1 MEIHSSEGGVMPR
14 RGPNNGGGKRG
25 RVLRAPLKIFSR
37 NGFFNSKVSEIARAS
52 GVADGTIYLYFKN
65 KDDLLI
71 SLFEEKMGE
80 VVADVRARVA
90 EGRDALSRLKIF
102 IRNHMDLLVREAGLI
117 EVIQVELR
125 QSNKFMKEY
134 VPVKFLEYLDII
146 SGILEEGKGDGTF
159 RVDLNV
165 KTARRAIF
173 GALDEISLAH
183 VLSKKKRYLPAETA
197 AEIYRIFADGLCA
210 EGTLREER
218 RGSDSSC

>member
-1 MEIHSSEGGVMPR
+1 MAR
-14 RGPNNGGGKRG
+14 RGPQGGGAAKRV
-25 RVLRAPLKIFSR
+25 RILRAAIRIFSQK
-37 NGFFNSKVSEIARAS
+37 GFFNSKVSDIARAA

-80 VVADVRARVA
+80 VVADVRERVA
-90 EGRDALSRLKIF
+90 MGTDPLQRLRIF
-102 IRNHMDLLVREAGLI
+102 IENHMDLLVREAGLI

-134 VPVKFLEYLDII
+134 VPVRFLEYLDVLG
-146 SGILEEGKGDGTF
+146 GILEEGKGDGTF

-210 EGTLREER
+210 EGTRMEER
-218 RGSDSSC
+218 R

>member
-1 MEIHSSEGGVMPR
+1 MAR
-14 RGPNNGGGKRG
+14 RGPQGGGTAKRV
-25 RVLRAPLKIFSR
+25 RILRAAIRIFSQK
-37 NGFFNSKVSEIARAS
+37 GFFNSKVSDIARAA

-80 VVADVRARVA
+80 VVADVRERVA
-90 EGRDALSRLKIF
+90 MGTDPLQRLRIF
-102 IRNHMDLLVREAGLI
+102 IENHMDLLVREAGLI

-134 VPVKFLEYLDII
+134 VPVRFLEYLDVLG
-146 SGILEEGKGDGTF
+146 GILEEGKGDGTF

-183 VLSKKKRYLPAETA
+183 VLSKKKRYLPTEAA

-210 EGTLREER
+210 EGTQREER
-218 RGSDSSC
+218 R

>member
-1 MEIHSSEGGVMPR
+1 MAV
-14 RGPNNGGGKRG
+14 RGPRGGGAVKRE
-25 RVLRAPLKIFSR
+25 RILRAAIKIFSHK
-37 NGFFNSKVSEIARAS
+37 GFFNSKVSEIARAA

-80 VVADVRARVA
+80 IVADIRGRIANEDRAL
-90 EGRDALSRLKIF
+90 DRLRTF
-102 IRNHMDLLVREAGLI
+102 IENHMDLLVREAGLI
-117 EVIQVELR
+117 EVIQIELR

-134 VPVKFLEYLDII
+134 VPVKFLQYLDVL
-146 SGILEEGKGDGTF
+146 SDILEAGKKDGTF
-159 RVDLNV
+159 RSDLNV

-183 VLSKKKRYLPAETA
+183 VLARRRKYEPAKAA

-210 EGTLREER
+210 TGREKGGETT
-218 RGSDSSC
+218 